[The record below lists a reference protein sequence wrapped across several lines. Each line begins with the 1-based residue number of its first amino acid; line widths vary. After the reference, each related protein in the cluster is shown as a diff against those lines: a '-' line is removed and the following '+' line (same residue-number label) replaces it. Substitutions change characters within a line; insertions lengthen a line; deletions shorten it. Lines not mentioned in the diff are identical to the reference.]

1 MLKEEARERKVVC
14 RNHVDF
20 LSFLHFLLLFLQMF
34 WLSSSSSLY
43 GRAVVCCVYAYIE
56 EKKLNFKT
64 QSSAKILDWEVKV
77 GRSLEMENHSRWRRI
92 HLIYTWRDEVRTVF
106 STHMLVNW
114 RWKSFFR
121 LLVIGFLY
129 FLAEYVYACP
139 VVSFTTR
146 QLTKTTSVHSYMHMY
161 PIIFTLTLFCGCN
174 KSVI

>member
-106 STHMLVNW
+106 FYSYASKLEME
-114 RWKSFFR
+114 KFFFR

-129 FLAEYVYACP
+129 FLAEYVYTCP
-139 VVSFTTR
+139 VVS
-146 QLTKTTSVHSYMHMY
+146 YY
-161 PIIFTLTLFCGCN
+161 
-174 KSVI
+174 